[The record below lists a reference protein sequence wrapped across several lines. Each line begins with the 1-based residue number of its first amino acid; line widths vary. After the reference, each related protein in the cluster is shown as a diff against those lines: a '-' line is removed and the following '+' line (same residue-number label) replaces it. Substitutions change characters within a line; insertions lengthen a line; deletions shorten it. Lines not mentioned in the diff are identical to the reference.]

1 MLFPLHEE
9 DKKNPMAM
17 GHWFFLV
24 LNLKLKKFEVIDSLR
39 TETNVEL
46 TESVTKAK
54 IRISSHWDTYTTQKM
69 PCDIVSVWD
78 FPITYIN
85 GYIQRGM

>member
-1 MLFPLHEE
+1 MLFSLHEE

-17 GHWFFLV
+17 GHRFLLV

-46 TESVTKAK
+46 TESITKVK
-54 IRISSHWDTYTTQKM
+54 TKISSHWGTYTAQKM
-69 PCDIVSVWD
+69 LCDIVPVWD

-85 GYIQRGM
+85 GYIQCGM